1 METLQQTDSGGD
13 QPAGAATGAQAAHTP
28 RDAGRQQRIDT
39 KNTLR
44 VPGLR
49 DIVDE
54 DRANAVKARESWHL
68 LGIMSEFF
76 EASEKL
82 AQVRPAVSLFGSARI
97 KPGTPYYEKTETI
110 GRLLSEA
117 GFSVISGGGPGLME
131 ACNKG
136 AHAGPSPSVGL
147 NIEIPHEQ
155 SGNPYQNISLY
166 FRHFFPRKVAFMK
179 FTSAYVVMPGG
190 FGTLDELFEA
200 LTLIQ
205 TGKSRKMPI
214 ILVGSDY
221 WRGLLDWIR
230 EQLQTARLINPDDI
244 NLMQV
249 IDDPQQ
255 VVDAIFDFYQHDGF
269 AQNAQDTQ
277 LVSL

>member
-1 METLQQTDSGGD
+1 METHQQTGSDRE
-13 QPAGAATGAQAAHTP
+13 TGQEF
-28 RDAGRQQRIDT
+28 DAIEQRTRI
-39 KNTLR
+39 KENLR

-49 DIVDE
+49 EIVDDE
-54 DRANAVKARESWHL
+54 RANAVKARESWHL
-68 LGIMSEFF
+68 LGIMSEFY

-82 AQVRPAVSLFGSARI
+82 AQVHPAVSLFGSARI

-110 GRLLSEA
+110 SRLLSEA

-136 AHAGPSPSVGL
+136 AYAGPSPSIGL
-147 NIEIPHEQ
+147 NIEIPNEQ
-155 SGNPYQNISLY
+155 LSNPYQNISLS

-214 ILVGSDY
+214 ILVGTEY
-221 WRGLLDWIR
+221 WRGLLQWMR
-230 EQLQTARLINPDDI
+230 EQLEAAHLVTPGDVD
-244 NLMQV
+244 LMQV
-249 IDDPQQ
+249 IDEPQQ
-255 VVDAIFDFYQHDGF
+255 VVDAIFDFYQQAGF
-269 AQNAQDTQ
+269 AHSSHDTQ

>member
-1 METLQQTDSGGD
+1 MKTLQQTGPEIAPD
-13 QPAGAATGAQAAHTP
+13 QEI
-28 RDAGRQQRIDT
+28 DAIQQRIDA
-39 KNTLR
+39 KNAVR

-49 DIVDE
+49 DIADE

-68 LGIMSEFF
+68 LGIMSEFY

-97 KPGTPYYEKTETI
+97 KPGTPFYEKTEAI

-147 NIEIPHEQ
+147 NIEIPNEALA
-155 SGNPYQNISLY
+155 NPYQNISLW

-221 WRGLLDWIR
+221 WRGLIDWMR
-230 EQLQTARLINPDDI
+230 EQLQAARLINPEDLD
-244 NLMQV
+244 LMQ
-249 IDDPQQ
+249 ILDEPQQ

-269 AQNAQDTQ
+269 AQNAHDTQ

>member
-1 METLQQTDSGGD
+1 MSRR
-13 QPAGAATGAQAAHTP
+13 PAT
-28 RDAGRQQRIDT
+28 RIVFPASIRKRVEA
-39 KNTLR
+39 KNTMR

-54 DRANAVKARESWHL
+54 ERANAVKARESWHL
-68 LGIMSEFF
+68 LGIMSEFY

-82 AQVRPAVSLFGSARI
+82 AQIRPAVSLFGSARI
-97 KPGTPYYEKTETI
+97 KPGTPFYEKTETI

-136 AHAGPSPSVGL
+136 AHAGPNPSVGL
-147 NIEIPHEQ
+147 NIEIPNEQ
-155 SGNPYQNISLY
+155 LSNPYQNISLW

-190 FGTLDELFEA
+190 FGTMDELFEA

-205 TGKSRKMPI
+205 TGKSRRMPI
-214 ILVGSDY
+214 ILVGSEF
-221 WRGLLDWIR
+221 WSGLIEWMKQ
-230 EQLQTARLINPDDI
+230 QLRAAGL
-244 NLMQV
+244 
-249 IDDPQQ
+249 
-255 VVDAIFDFYQHDGF
+255 
-269 AQNAQDTQ
+269 
-277 LVSL
+277 

>member
-1 METLQQTDSGGD
+1 MDTIQQTGSEQMPG
-13 QPAGAATGAQAAHTP
+13 QEFEAI
-28 RDAGRQQRIDT
+28 QQRT
-39 KNTLR
+39 HAKENMR

-49 DIVDE
+49 EIVGD

-68 LGIMSEFF
+68 LGIMSEFY

-82 AQVRPAVSLFGSARI
+82 AQVHPAVSLFGSARI
-97 KPGTPYYEKTETI
+97 KPGTPYYEKTESI
-110 GRLLSEA
+110 SRLLSEA

-155 SGNPYQNISLY
+155 LSNPYQNISLW

-179 FTSAYVVMPGG
+179 YTSAYVVMPGG

-205 TGKSRKMPI
+205 TGKSRKMPV
-214 ILVGSDY
+214 ILVGSEY
-221 WRGLLDWIR
+221 WQGLLQWMR
-230 EQLQTARLINPDDI
+230 EQLQASRLINPEDI
-244 NLMQV
+244 DLMQI

-255 VVDAIFDFYQHDGF
+255 VVDAIFDFYQRDGF
-269 AQNAQDTQ
+269 AHTTHDTQ